1 MKYIEECELQNEK
14 KEKVKKE
21 KESMCKR
28 ALLQKEKHNRLVKKM
43 KKARELPN
51 KNQKISLPEM

>member
-21 KESMCKR
+21 KETVYRR
-28 ALLQKEKHNRLVKKM
+28 ALLQKAKHDRLVKKM
-43 KKARELPN
+43 KKAGELLDN
-51 KNQKISLPEM
+51 CK